1 MAIKDRGRS
10 LSNIKKVSKEE
21 KKQEIVKVA
30 CKLFAERGYYNTTI
44 PDIAEALGM
53 SVGNLYNY
61 FKSKEELAK
70 YIMRYSSRLLGE
82 EIRKINEENISTKE
96 KVYKIVRRFFE
107 IAEEQPELIEY
118 FLRVFL
124 SNREVFHEG
133 CEGFLCVNEVVTELM
148 LFLEEGARKGDLR
161 QQDFF
166 PAFTTLMGPLGGMV
180 FLQGEGV
187 LPRSPV
193 EYSDELAEN
202 IWRALKN
209 E

>member
-1 MAIKDRGRS
+1 MSKVKR
-10 LSNIKKVSKEE
+10 VSKEE
-21 KKQEIVKVA
+21 RKQEIVKTA
-30 CKLFAERGYYNTTI
+30 CKLFAEKGYYNTTI
-44 PDIAEALGM
+44 PDIAEAMGM

-61 FKSKEELAK
+61 FSSKEELAK
-70 YIMRYSSRLLGE
+70 YIMKYSSKLLGD
-82 EIRKINEENISTKE
+82 EIKKINEENITTKE
-96 KVYKIVRRFFE
+96 KIYKIVRRFFE
-107 IAEEQPELIEY
+107 IAQQQPELIEY

-124 SNREVFHEG
+124 SNREVFDEG

-166 PAFTTLMGPLGGMV
+166 PAFVTMMGPLGGMV
-180 FLQGEGV
+180 FLQGENV
-187 LPRSPV
+187 LPKSPI

-209 E
+209 D